1 VQGYDVI
8 EVVTPFGCGI
18 SEVGL
23 FPDAAAVLAGTAR
36 VLVEP
41 ARSFHAAR
49 RHLFWLE
56 SDLARF
62 DRERDSCD
70 WQRW

>member
-8 EVVTPFGCGI
+8 KVVAPFGCAI

-36 VLVEP
+36 VLAEP
-41 ARSFHAAR
+41 GRSFHAAR
-49 RHLFWLE
+49 RHNFRLRAT
-56 SDLARF
+56 SPGSVG
-62 DRERDSCD
+62 ERDL
-70 WQRW
+70 